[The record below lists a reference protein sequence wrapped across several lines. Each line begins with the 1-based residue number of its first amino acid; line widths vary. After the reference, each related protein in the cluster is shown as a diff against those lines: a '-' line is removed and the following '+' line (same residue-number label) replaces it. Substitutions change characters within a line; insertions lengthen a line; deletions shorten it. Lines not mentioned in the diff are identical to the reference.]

1 MKTYVKPT
9 LEVISMKTTEN
20 IADNLIKTI
29 YTRTSE
35 ATGFVMQEDAATYD
49 ATRDLQGSDIS
60 E

>member
-1 MKTYVKPT
+1 MKSYVKPT

-29 YTRTSE
+29 YTRTNDTE
-35 ATGFVMQEDAATYD
+35 GYVMQSDAATYD
-49 ATRDLQGSDIS
+49 AVRDLKGSNVN

>member
-35 ATGFVMQEDAATYD
+35 AAGFVMQEDAATYD